1 LTANRNLAGCRN
13 SFEGKKGEKADA
25 YFICAPR
32 DRPASLL
39 RSWLCRSLQSAAGP
53 RFGAQKKGTPV
64 KKKPLTLDEID
75 HSIIRELQRNGRE
88 SYKNIARKLNVSDG
102 TVRLRTE
109 RMIREG
115 YLRISASVNP
125 LFFGDTLTAMIGITL
140 SIPANRALMNRVS
153 SLTAVQSVINVTG
166 RYDLILE
173 VFVQSRK
180 DMHRFLVEELASIS
194 EITSTESFIYLEA
207 MNKWVEF
214 KV

>member
-1 LTANRNLAGCRN
+1 M
-13 SFEGKKGEKADA
+13 
-25 YFICAPR
+25 
-32 DRPASLL
+32 
-39 RSWLCRSLQSAAGP
+39 
-53 RFGAQKKGTPV
+53 V
-64 KKKPLTLDEID
+64 KKKQLTLDVID
-75 HSIIRELQRNGRE
+75 YSIIRELQRNGRE

-109 RMIREG
+109 RMVREG

-125 LFFGDTLTAMIGITL
+125 LFFGDTLTALIGLTL
-140 SIPANRALMNRVS
+140 SIPANSEVMERVS
-153 SLTAVQSVINVTG
+153 SLVAVQSVINVTG

>member
-1 LTANRNLAGCRN
+1 M
-13 SFEGKKGEKADA
+13 
-25 YFICAPR
+25 
-32 DRPASLL
+32 
-39 RSWLCRSLQSAAGP
+39 
-53 RFGAQKKGTPV
+53 

>member
-1 LTANRNLAGCRN
+1 
-13 SFEGKKGEKADA
+13 
-25 YFICAPR
+25 
-32 DRPASLL
+32 
-39 RSWLCRSLQSAAGP
+39 
-53 RFGAQKKGTPV
+53 V